1 MTLTITIERHGV
13 RLSDDQEQRIRHH
26 LAALGR
32 RLEHRPEPIAV
43 LSFSGH
49 APRHEFVAHLRL
61 QLGPLGPTL
70 TSKHTSQTPDQASR
84 LAIRAIERQL
94 ERLVAVQRGEPSYG
108 VPSRRRMNVAAADGS
123 VLHAPGAAAAA
134 EGS

>member
-1 MTLTITIERHGV
+1 MTLTITLERHGV

-70 TSKHTSQTPDQASR
+70 TSKHTSQTPDQAAR

-94 ERLVAVQRGEPSYG
+94 ERLVAGQRGEASFG
-108 VPSRRRMNVAAADGS
+108 VPSRRRLDVTPADAEALQPPQVVATDS
-123 VLHAPGAAAAA
+123 P
-134 EGS
+134 